1 MPMMDAYIPK
11 DALSTE
17 AERGL
22 LKKATDL
29 LLEHE
34 GADPTNQAAQ
44 SIAWIFVHRPEM
56 YVGGAPAE
64 EPHYRFVCQVPEGQY
79 DDQRRAAVTA
89 ALTEAVVEAEAGQWP
104 NPEFRT
110 WVFTHEIP
118 DGNWGGLGQ
127 IFRLPDIAG
136 FVGGDD
142 ARERAVERLAARR
155 RQEAE
160 AILGAAGVSAGAG
173 V

>member
-1 MPMMDAYIPK
+1 MPMMDAYIPEG
-11 DALSTE
+11 ALSPD
-17 AERGL
+17 AERTL
-22 LKKATDL
+22 LKTATDL

-34 GADPTNQAAQ
+34 GADPASEAAQ
-44 SIAWIFVHRPEM
+44 SIAWIFVHRHEM
-56 YVGGAPAE
+56 YVGGEPAT

-79 DDQRRAAVTA
+79 DDERRAAVTA
-89 ALTEAVVEAEAGQWP
+89 ALTEAVVEAEAGERP

-136 FVGGDD
+136 FVGGPD

-155 RQEAE
+155 HGEAE
-160 AILGAAGVSAGAG
+160 AILSAAGADATAPV
-173 V
+173 